1 MKRTRVPAT
10 KRTRPPAIKRIR
22 TPEPA
27 LRTEPL
33 NGVVPPAFRLIAR
46 NREDQILAIGLHR
59 PWFGDLYHRALTIGW
74 WRFLLV
80 GSVLYIGA
88 NLLFALLYLVDEAA
102 IANARPGSFADAF
115 FFSVQTMATIGY
127 GQMSPATVYANLI
140 VTAETLFGL
149 IFLGLAAGLAFARF
163 SRPTARILFSRV
175 AVIGPYNGKPTL
187 SVRLANERRN
197 QILQAEVML
206 TFVCDEPTAEGG
218 SIRRFYDLKL
228 ARHRTPIFAMTF
240 RLMHEIDP
248 TSPFYGATATS
259 LAAQNAELVAT
270 ATGLDETTAQRVH
283 ARTSYLADEILWN
296 RRFADIIG
304 WTEDGRRAIDYR
316 RFHDTVELG

>member
-1 MKRTRVPAT
+1 MKRTRTPPT
-10 KRTRPPAIKRIR
+10 KRTRTPAIKRIR
-22 TPEPA
+22 VPAPA

-33 NGVVPPAFRLIAR
+33 NGVVPPAVRLIAR
-46 NREDQILAIGLHR
+46 NREDETLAIGLHR

-80 GSVLYIGA
+80 GSALYIGA
-88 NLLFALLYLVDEAA
+88 NLLFALFYLADEAA

-127 GQMSPATVYANLI
+127 GQMSPATIYANLI

-206 TFVCDEPTAEGG
+206 TFVRDEPTAEGG

-248 TSPFYGATATS
+248 TSPFYGATAAS

-283 ARTSYLADEILWN
+283 ARTSYLPDEILWD
-296 RRFADIIG
+296 RRFVDIIG